1 MMIHPSCQLKMLKER
16 AKRFKIEVHA
26 HLFQKILKL
35 FQILSAQSAV
45 ESCTELQNCCALLP
59 PPGAGGSAAAAE
71 RGEEPPQRGVRLHLR
86 GHVRREHHP
95 PIPSLRRPAISP
107 QSLNN
112 FSYGVQKRES

>member
-1 MMIHPSCQLKMLKER
+1 M
-16 AKRFKIEVHA
+16 
-26 HLFQKILKL
+26 

-45 ESCTELQNCCALLP
+45 ESCTKLQNHCTLLP

-71 RGEEPPQRGVRLHLR
+71 RGAEPPQRGVRLHLR
-86 GHVRREHHP
+86 GQCGHVRQQHDP

-107 QSLNN
+107 QSLTN